1 MKTTLLEKLCRI
13 TVVAGIVIV
22 SNNAIAKPIQAQE
35 VDWDSLC
42 QKFPENS
49 RCKEGRPETI
59 KIPLAD
65 SGAKDEWIR
74 IDKIGEKVKLLHTR
88 ESNGGVMSKLLNGAA
103 GAAVPLPIPNFK
115 LGQWKD
121 NRTTHVMFKPDSC
134 QENSANKAMTENLPS
149 CAIAGEDTLVL
160 PKGTNIYAGLFT
172 IEYTE
177 GDLARSI
184 SFRVPEDARD

>member
-1 MKTTLLEKLCRI
+1 MKINCYQQMFRVIL
-13 TVVAGIVIV
+13 VSGIFL
-22 SNNAIAKPIQAQE
+22 SLSIAVNKPIQAQQ

-59 KIPLAD
+59 KIQLAD

-74 IDKIGEKVKLLHTR
+74 IDKIGDKVKLLHTR
-88 ESNGGVMSKLLNGAA
+88 ESNGGVMSKLFNGAA

-115 LGQWKD
+115 FSQWKD
-121 NRTTHVMFKPDSC
+121 NSTTHVMFKSDSC
-134 QENSANKAMTENLPS
+134 QENPANKAVRDNPLS
-149 CAIAGEDTLVL
+149 CAIEGENTLVL
-160 PKGTNIYAGLFT
+160 PIGTNIYAGLFT

-177 GDLARSI
+177 GDLVRSI
-184 SFRVPEDARD
+184 AFRVPKQKN